1 MAEGTRATES
11 AAFRPGGPMAGGT
24 KAAKSVSR
32 ALEWSISWRYL
43 RSRKGSRLLSFISVV
58 AIGGVIVGVSAL
70 ILIMGVMTGLQND
83 LRDKILVGSP
93 DLRVLNYGDDLKI
106 GAWRDVLAKV
116 DSFPGVVAAA
126 PFVLSLGVVTAGHNY
141 ADAAQVAGIL
151 PQGPHVPQVTT
162 IREHILKGQGD
173 FRFASSD
180 GHTRGVVL
188 GKLLADRLGV
198 QPGDTIHMLAP
209 PPDNKI
215 MTSVGTFI
223 KPRYFQFEVT
233 GLFETGMYEY
243 DNSYIY
249 MPLDVAQD
257 FANLGSAVT
266 GIEVRT
272 TNRWKANEVAL
283 ALESALGFPYRT
295 QSWQEQNSS
304 LFRALKLEKFAMG
317 FIVAL
322 IVLVAA
328 FNIVSTLTMVVTDKT
343 REIGILKAM
352 GMPARSIRRIFLTQ
366 GVVIGAVGT
375 AIGVTIGLVTG
386 VLLDRYKLITL
397 DEKVYFID
405 HMPVTIQATDVA
417 ITILASLLIATI
429 ATLYPSIQAARLF
442 PIDAIRHD

>member
-1 MAEGTRATES
+1 
-11 AAFRPGGPMAGGT
+11 
-24 KAAKSVSR
+24 
-32 ALEWSISWRYL
+32 LEWSISWRYL
-43 RSRKGSRLLSFISVV
+43 RSRKGSRLLSFITVV

-106 GAWRDVLAKV
+106 GDWQTVLAKV
-116 DSFPGVVAAA
+116 QHFPGVVAAA
-126 PFVLSLGVVTAGHNY
+126 PFVLTQGLVTAGHNY
-141 ADAAQVAGIL
+141 VEAAQVAGTL
-151 PQGPHVPQVTT
+151 PQGPHVPEVTT
-162 IREHILKGQGD
+162 IREHIVKGQGD

-180 GHTRGVVL
+180 GRTRGVVL

-198 QPGDTIHMLAP
+198 QPGDTVRMLAP
-209 PPDNKI
+209 PPGGKL
-215 MTSVGTFI
+215 MTSLGTFT
-223 KPRYFQFEVT
+223 KPRYFMFEVT

-257 FANLGSAVT
+257 FAGLGPAVT

-272 TNRWKANEVAL
+272 TNRWKANEISR
-283 ALESALGFPYRT
+283 ALESALQFPYRT
-295 QSWQEQNSS
+295 QSWQDQNSS

-317 FIVAL
+317 FIVLL

-352 GMPARSIRRIFLTQ
+352 GMPARSIRRIFLSQ

-375 AIGVTIGLVTG
+375 GIGVTIGLIAG
-386 VLLDRYKLITL
+386 VLLDHYKLIKL

-405 HMPVTIQATDVA
+405 HMPVTIQATDVI
-417 ITILASLLIATI
+417 ITIVASLLIATL
-429 ATLYPSIQAARLF
+429 ATLYPSVQAARLF
-442 PIDAIRHD
+442 PLDAIRHE

>member
-1 MAEGTRATES
+1 MANGT
-11 AAFRPGGPMAGGT
+11 AAVKTVPGAPTANGT
-24 KAAKSVSR
+24 TTPKSTVSR

-93 DLRVLNYGDDLKI
+93 DVRVLTYGNDVKI
-106 GAWRDVLAKV
+106 SAWQEVLDTV
-116 DSFPGVVAAA
+116 RSFPGVAAAA
-126 PFVLSLGVVTAGHNY
+126 PFVLTLGLVTAGHNY
-141 ADAAQVAGIL
+141 AEPAQVAGIP
-151 PQGPHVPQVTT
+151 PQGPHVPEVTT
-162 IREHILKGQGD
+162 IREHIVKGQGD

-180 GHTRGVVL
+180 GRTRGVVL
-188 GKLLADRLGV
+188 GKLLANNLGV

-209 PPDNKI
+209 PPGSKI
-215 MTSVGTFI
+215 MNSIGTFI

-243 DNSYIY
+243 DDSYIY

-257 FANLGSAVT
+257 FASLGPAVT

-272 TNRWKANEVAL
+272 TNRWKANEISP
-283 ALESALGFPYRT
+283 ALERKLGFPYRT
-295 QSWQEQNSS
+295 QSWQDQNSS

-317 FIVAL
+317 FIVLL

-375 AIGVTIGLVTG
+375 AIGLTIGVVGGL
-386 VLLDRYKLITL
+386 LLDHYKLIKL
-397 DEKVYFID
+397 EEKVYFID
-405 HMPVTIQATDVA
+405 HMPVTIQATDVV
-417 ITILASLLIATI
+417 ITVVASLLIATL

-442 PIDAIRHD
+442 PIDAIRHE